1 MQVIYKGKAIEVPD
15 GHARLLVKA
24 GRAKWPKGEAAM
36 KAEAPGK
43 SEPDGKAV
51 TTKRAYKRRD
61 MKAED

>member
-1 MQVIYKGKAIEVPD
+1 MQVIYKGKTIEVPD

-24 GRAKWPKGEAAM
+24 GRAKWPKAQQESKVEKVM
-36 KAEAPGK
+36 
-43 SEPDGKAV
+43 EPEGKAV